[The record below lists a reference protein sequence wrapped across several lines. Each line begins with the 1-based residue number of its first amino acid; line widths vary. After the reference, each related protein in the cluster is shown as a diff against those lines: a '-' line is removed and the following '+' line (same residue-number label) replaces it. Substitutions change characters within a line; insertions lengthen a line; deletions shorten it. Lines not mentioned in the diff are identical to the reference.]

1 MNSRVLGAAL
11 VGAIVL
17 APIPAPAR
25 AQSRWREQVN
35 AQIEQASKI
44 LRERG
49 FEKTDTYDGSLNNET
64 AESLTLAL
72 RAGRQYAV
80 LALCDNDCSDI
91 DLRIYDENGKEL
103 AADVEDD
110 DKPVV
115 TLAPD
120 HDAKY
125 RLKIIMAKC
134 SSSPCF
140 YGVGLFSK

>member
-1 MNSRVLGAAL
+1 MSRALAVLLAGGML
-11 VGAIVL
+11 VA
-17 APIPAPAR
+17 PAPAR

-49 FEKTDTYDGSLNNET
+49 FEKTDTYDGSLNND
-64 AESLTLAL
+64 ASESLTLSL

-80 LALCDNDCSDI
+80 LAVCDNDCTDI
-91 DLRIYDENGKEL
+91 DLRIYGENDKEVDSDIL
-103 AADVEDD
+103 DD

-115 TLAPD
+115 NVSPGND
-120 HDAKY
+120 GKY

-134 SSSPCF
+134 STSPCF
-140 YGVGLFSK
+140 YGVGLFAK